1 MVVGAAVE
9 DYIAMDDDVGHPQSL
24 EGSQRGIPE
33 AAEIED
39 SREITGKLDDQN
51 ACFFVDSHAMN
62 LIFELVCPLG
72 GHAIG
77 DPLEGVLQLSVGRA
91 DMLHQGVVRK
101 NAWIF

>member
-9 DYIAMDDDVGHPQSL
+9 DYVAMDDDVGHPQSL

-62 LIFELVCPLG
+62 CRSSPNK
-72 GHAIG
+72 
-77 DPLEGVLQLSVGRA
+77 DTLSCLTQA
-91 DMLHQGVVRK
+91 PEPDSTEIK
-101 NAWIF
+101 C